1 MDGQRIE
8 EVRLVLSTPN
18 KAARERVYTLLKEH
32 LKAPNDSPDLDQ
44 RRTIRLNDI
53 DKTDVLGAFEPVFV
67 IAMGVSIVL
76 SSSGVGLWCLAHQQK
91 GGGRIALES
100 AEGRMLVDTITAA
113 QQGPPADSPSAS
125 GDAAQ

>member
-1 MDGQRIE
+1 MDGQQSE
-8 EVRLVLSTPN
+8 EVRLVLSTPS
-18 KAARERVYTLLKEH
+18 KAERERVYTLLKEH
-32 LKAPNDSPDLDQ
+32 LKDPHDSPNFDP
-44 RRTIRLNDI
+44 RRAIRLIDV
-53 DKTDVLGAFEPVFV
+53 DKTDMLGAFEPVFV
-67 IAMGVSIVL
+67 ISMGVSIVM
-76 SSSGVGLWCLAHQQK
+76 SSSGVGLWCLTHQQK